1 MSRPLRIFLAG
12 EGTNDIGSYAG
23 DQGYW
28 DPQQAGFVGA
38 VIRKVAAML
47 GTTNWEIVGGIP
59 WKRLCRLDQ
68 PKAGARVSQRG
79 DAAAVR
85 QAAFKATSKAYNA
98 DLLVFVRDT
107 DGDKNRAAEIRE
119 GIAVAVGLF
128 GTARPHEPVVAGIVD
143 PVIEAWALAL
153 CGERGCERASKGSV
167 QTRALKAGVGD
178 KSTLALE
185 KVVESANLER
195 IPDDAT
201 DLHEWLTALR
211 AVLASRI

>member
-38 VIRKVAAML
+38 VIRKVAAIL

-59 WKRLCRLDQ
+59 WKKLHRLRG
-68 PKAGARVSQRG
+68 KASRSEASAVG
-79 DAAAVR
+79 AAAFR
-85 QAAFKATSKAYNA
+85 ARDKQHDA

-185 KVVESANLER
+185 KVVESADLDA
-195 IPDDAT
+195 IPGDAA
-201 DLHEWLTALR
+201 DLQEWLAALR